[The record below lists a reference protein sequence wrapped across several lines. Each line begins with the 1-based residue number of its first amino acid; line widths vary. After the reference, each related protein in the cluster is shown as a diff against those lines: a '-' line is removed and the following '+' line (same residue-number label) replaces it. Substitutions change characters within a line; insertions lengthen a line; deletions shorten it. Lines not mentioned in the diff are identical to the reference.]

1 MSEILE
7 QENAIILAAAQK
19 MVSLG
24 SEASQR
30 YIEGKESKDKD
41 EQNQK
46 ILILLTAYRRSTSL
60 TDAQLESILYDLRT
74 LSEEDDLPSVS
85 PIVGETIQYLIEENN
100 GLGAGT
106 MRIQADGSDLT
117 LREKLN
123 FNSPLAASDDG
134 TKINVNL
141 TGAWIIQG
149 DWDGSTN
156 LFPSTSVK
164 KGYMYFNTTN
174 STTIYMP
181 DGGIIPAGAIIVAK
195 QDNPGQTSTNWY
207 FLLSVV

>member
-30 YIEGKESKDKD
+30 YIAGKESKDKD

-46 ILILLTAYRRSTSL
+46 ILILLTAYRRKTSL

-74 LSEEDDLPSVS
+74 LSEEDDFPSVS
-85 PIVGETIQYLIEENN
+85 PIVGQALEYIIEEQ
-100 GLGAGT
+100 GLSTSGS

-117 LREKLN
+117 LRDKLN
-123 FNSPLAASDDG
+123 FNSPLEASDDG

-141 TGAWIIQG
+141 TRAWIMQG
-149 DWDGSTN
+149 NWDGSTN
-156 LFPSTSVK
+156 VFPSTNVK
-164 KGYMYFNTTN
+164 EGHMYYNTAN

-181 DGGIIPAGAIIVAK
+181 DGGIIPEGAIIVAK
-195 QDNPGQTSTNWY
+195 QDTPGQTSTNWY